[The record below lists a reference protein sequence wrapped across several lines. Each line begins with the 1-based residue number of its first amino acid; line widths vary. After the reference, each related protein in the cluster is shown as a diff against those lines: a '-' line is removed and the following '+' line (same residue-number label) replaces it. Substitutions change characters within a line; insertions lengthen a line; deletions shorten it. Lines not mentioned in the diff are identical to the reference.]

1 MPRERNNSATTTGG
15 QNNIIDP
22 NQNVAPIGQN
32 NIISAANYPQLGGN
46 VIRPIM
52 ASHVVRNEK
61 VRIKNANS
69 TGLGT
74 EIKRSVAEQMVRANP
89 NRYIITEI

>member
-1 MPRERNNSATTTGG
+1 MARNRSNSEPSGAG

-22 NQNVAPIGQN
+22 NQNVAPAVQN

-46 VIRPIM
+46 VIRPII
-52 ASHVVRNEK
+52 ASHVVRNDK

-69 TGLGT
+69 TGTGT